1 MIRVAMGA
9 GAEMAAAVA
18 TPNSVLRARLA
29 RVAAARAQAAAD
41 DPAAAPLP
49 APPPASLERS
59 AANAT
64 ARAADRASG
73 LVLVPD
79 AVEARGITLAEL
91 PELLP
96 EHALIAVIEAPG
108 ERLGVVALCPATVA
122 SLIEIQAMRHVTSRP
137 VEVRRATRADAAIAA
152 DFVNLLLEEYSD
164 SVARLPGQGALRG
177 FRYASYLDDPRPL
190 GLMLDDNGFRTL
202 TIKLRIGPSGERRGS
217 LFIAV
222 PAVKEAAEPAGNSAA
237 APPSCADGAA
247 AAASPEGVAP
257 IRAAGP
263 GLSQAMLSAPVA
275 LIGIL
280 CRRPISLREV
290 RALVPG
296 HILTL
301 PRDVLEA
308 CSIET
313 PRGQKLAT
321 GKLGEQDGRHAL
333 RLRGPTHQTGTA
345 AGAARPVTPPHDTPD
360 TVAAQA
366 DHDAAPDPALLQPD
380 DGAPLDLSMEDEFRT
395 TPVTEEAAILPMQMA
410 FS

>member
-1 MIRVAMGA
+1 MK
-9 GAEMAAAVA
+9 
-18 TPNSVLRARLA
+18 RA
-29 RVAAARAQAAAD
+29 AAARAQAAAD

-64 ARAADRASG
+64 ARAADRAAG

-79 AVEARGITLAEL
+79 GVDARGITLAEL

-96 EHALIAVIEAPG
+96 EHALIAVIEAAG
-108 ERLGVVALCPATVA
+108 ERLGVVALCPAMVA
-122 SLIEIQAMRHVTSRP
+122 SLIEIHAMRHVTSRP

-152 DFVNLLLEEYSD
+152 DFVNLLLDEYSD
-164 SVARLPGQGALRG
+164 SVAGLPGQAALRG

-222 PAVKEAAEPAGNSAA
+222 PAVKEAAEPAASPPA
-237 APPSCADGAA
+237 APEASALGTVPGAREPGAA
-247 AAASPEGVAP
+247 MRESGGAS
-257 IRAAGP
+257 
-263 GLSQAMLSAPVA
+263 LSQAMLAAPVA
-275 LIGIL
+275 LIGVL

-290 RALVPG
+290 RALTPG

-313 PRGQKLAT
+313 PRGQKLAI

-333 RLRGPTHQTGTA
+333 RLRDSSGQTGN
-345 AGAARPVTPPHDTPD
+345 
-360 TVAAQA
+360 AAQA
-366 DHDAAPDPALLQPD
+366 ARAATRLHNTLDSVMAQADDNTAPDDAVAQPD
-380 DGAPLDLSMEDEFRT
+380 NGAPLDLSVADEFRAA
-395 TPVTEEAAILPMQMA
+395 PVTEDAAILPMQMA